1 MWWTM
6 CLRQF
11 FIEVGEMAPWEEMI
25 SHRRELNLDLMP
37 DGE

>member
-11 FIEVGEMAPWEEMI
+11 LIEVGEMAPWEEMI
-25 SHRRELNLDLMP
+25 SHRRETNLDLMP
-37 DGE
+37 DEE